1 MLACL
6 YYVAYN
12 RHFIHMKRYCFII
25 YLRGVLPPVAQ
36 CKHICMKE
44 MMQNDTF
51 DKMRIQTSLYIF
63 ANMIIYMHF
72 ISISQFRFMFSTLQ
86 RQQKRRQTWWLG
98 STECVRSRWLYIA
111 LQVCFIMNEWKIMRH
126 WGHIGCYISL
136 SHEIVAYSNA
146 DDCVDHRVY
155 SNWRTRHINT

>member
-86 RQQKRRQTWWLG
+86 RQKKKTTDLMTRLDRMRTQSLIIHRSAGLLYYERVRNNETLRPHWL
-98 STECVRSRWLYIA
+98 LYF
-111 LQVCFIMNEWKIMRH
+111 V
-126 WGHIGCYISL
+126 
-136 SHEIVAYSNA
+136 V
-146 DDCVDHRVY
+146 
-155 SNWRTRHINT
+155 T